1 MEMSCATRSIA
12 CGLFFDEWR
21 LVVQLHKEVVG
32 VYVPVPVVVEGRC
45 IAVWV
50 DGVAVCCQEQE
61 QVHDEGGPHDI
72 TYEGYRKKVP
82 YTA

>member
-1 MEMSCATRSIA
+1 MEMSLETRSIA
-12 CGLFFDEWR
+12 CELFFDEWR

-32 VYVPVPVVVEGRC
+32 VNVPVAVVVKGC
-45 IAVWV
+45 CVAVWV
-50 DGVAVCCQEQE
+50 DGVAVGSEQQE

-72 TYEGYRKKVP
+72 TYEGSRKKVP